1 MFLSLGWESDD
12 NRLCYPVSVEY
23 DRYIYPPYDAPL
35 ADAYGGRYE
44 SVFIILHPF
53 VSVPESLTWKATKK
67 YPSDEQIASLG
78 AKCPWARVAAQTG
91 LSTCAKLNQAL
102 LTATGSIAP
111 ELSDSHA
118 ATALQRFLQS
128 ESVWMPVQGRFE
140 PLLQIDL
147 LAAFQA
153 AGQQELIFV
162 PEFPHTD
169 PIQLLHVS
177 RLSSRKEAFPSRGT
191 LLAPDESFLLT
202 VDWDSFFTLFYG
214 PRAFVT
220 EVARQQNLEGFFA
233 TPTTEHSWFNY
244 SLGCCV
250 VTMAPE
256 GWPAA

>member
-1 MFLSLGWESDD
+1 
-12 NRLCYPVSVEY
+12 VEY

-35 ADAYGGRYE
+35 ADAYGGLYE
-44 SVFIILHPF
+44 SVYIILHPF
-53 VSVPESLTWKATKK
+53 VSVPESLTWKATKQ
-67 YPSDEQIASLG
+67 YPRDEQILNQG
-78 AKCPWARVAAQTG
+78 AKCPWAQVAAQTG
-91 LSTCAKLNQAL
+91 LSTCAKLNQTL
-102 LTATGSIAP
+102 LTATGSIDP
-111 ELSDSHA
+111 ELSDSPGV
-118 ATALQRFLQS
+118 TALQRFLQS

-140 PLLQIDL
+140 PLLQMDF
-147 LAAFQA
+147 LAAFAA
-153 AGQQELIFV
+153 AGQEELIFV

-169 PIQLLHVS
+169 PIQILNVH
-177 RLSSRKEAFPSRGT
+177 RLMNRKEAFPSRGT

-233 TPTTEHSWFNY
+233 TSTTEHSWFNY

-250 VTMAPE
+250 VTVAPD